1 MNYTEQEWKLLAKRF
16 NEKKF
21 LGKLL
26 LIKQNPTLFKLEID
40 NGWMMLRLHSEE
52 AMGKEFDMLFEFPN
66 ELSSSDITDLFWA
79 ADIKTY

>member
-1 MNYTEQEWKLLAKRF
+1 MNYTDNEWKELAKRF
-16 NEKKF
+16 NEKGF

-40 NGWMMLRLHSEE
+40 NGWMMLRLHSEA
-52 AMGKEFDMLFEFPN
+52 AMEKEFDMLFEFPN

>member
-1 MNYTEQEWKLLAKRF
+1 MEYTGAQWKELAKRF
-16 NEKKF
+16 NEKGF
-21 LGKLL
+21 LGKLM

-52 AMGKEFDMLFEFPN
+52 AMQREFDMLFEFPN
-66 ELSSSDITDLFWA
+66 EVSSSNIDDLFWA